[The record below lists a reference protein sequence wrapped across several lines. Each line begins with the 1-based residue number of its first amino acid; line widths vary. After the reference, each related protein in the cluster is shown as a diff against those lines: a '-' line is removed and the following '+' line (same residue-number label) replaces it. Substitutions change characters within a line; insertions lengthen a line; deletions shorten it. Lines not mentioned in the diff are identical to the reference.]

1 MNPNVWKTSN
11 YVIAEIRERELL
23 SIWLSKYITV
33 FHCFDKDL
41 IVLSATS
48 AGVSISLFATVIR
61 ASKVAASKNFSFAFS
76 LIKGIIKHYKKQHET
91 RKRAWKSCY
100 FI

>member
-11 YVIAEIRERELL
+11 YVITEIRERELL

-41 IVLSATS
+41 IILSATS
-48 AGVSISLFATVIR
+48 GDVSIPLFATVIR
-61 ASKVAASKNFSFAFS
+61 ALKVAGSKSFSFAFS
-76 LIKGIIKHYKKQHET
+76 LFKGIIKHYKKQRET
-91 RKRAWKSCY
+91 KNRA
-100 FI
+100 